1 MNKKK
6 SYTASQKL
14 SCFVYPWFMR
24 IMPNKAPQITEND
37 ALCLVS
43 PCFSLPFPPFIF
55 NIGMLCS
62 QYFVPIFLLFFLLIK
77 QYVFPLS
84 GPGLAFLAYPEAVT
98 QLPVSPLW
106 AILFFSMLLMLGI
119 DSQVKSVKKY

>member
-62 QYFVPIFLLFFLLIK
+62 QYFVPIFLLYFFINK
-77 QYVFPLS
+77 TVC
-84 GPGLAFLAYPEAVT
+84 
-98 QLPVSPLW
+98 
-106 AILFFSMLLMLGI
+106 FSSFRSRLGI
-119 DSQVKSVKKY
+119 FSLPRGCYSAARFTTLGNSVLFHAAYAWN